1 MKALRRE
8 SRRVGDINLV
18 DIPIPEP
25 VGNLVLAK
33 VAYAGICGSDL
44 DILYSRNTI
53 YQPPVVQGHEFSAV
67 ITDVGGA
74 VADYKTGDKIV
85 SETTFGSCGR
95 CQMCRD
101 GNYHLCLTKDI
112 VGWTENGG
120 FAEYVLLNSQ
130 YLHRLSAQTNLL
142 SAALVEPTAIAAEG
156 VHVKGKLQPGETVAV
171 IGPGTIGILSA
182 LVALELGAK
191 TVYLI
196 GLSDARD
203 VRFRIATELGITHC
217 IDSGTTD
224 PLAYILDTNG
234 GDKPDLV
241 LDATGTINGFRQ
253 ALDLVK
259 RNGRIIEAGSI
270 TTETSFPWKKAAY
283 AAIDLHFVFSSS
295 HAAWA
300 KAVQIFNTSR
310 IDYTKLIT
318 AICPLDDYQRAFE
331 LAANPSQ
338 SLKVLFDPS
347 R

>member
-8 SRRVGDINLV
+8 SRDVGDIRLV
-18 DIPIPEP
+18 DIPVPEP
-25 VGNLVLAK
+25 TGKRVLAK

-67 ITDVGGA
+67 ITEVGGD
-74 VADYKTGDKIV
+74 VRGYQIGDTIV
-85 SETTFGSCGR
+85 SETTFGSCGT
-95 CQMCRD
+95 CQMCHN
-101 GNYHLCLTKDI
+101 GNYHLCRTKAI

-120 FAEYVLLNSQ
+120 FAEYVLLNSH
-130 YLHRLSAQTNLL
+130 YLHRLSAQTDLR
-142 SAALVEPTAIAAEG
+142 SAALVEPTAIATEG

-171 IGPGTIGILSA
+171 IGPGTIGLLSA

-191 TVYLI
+191 NVYLI
-196 GLSDARD
+196 GLSDARE
-203 VRFRIATELGITHC
+203 VRFRIAAELGVSHC
-217 IDSGTTD
+217 IDSGVTD
-224 PLAYILDTNG
+224 PLTYLLDTNG
-234 GDKPDLV
+234 GGKPDLV
-241 LDATGTINGFRQ
+241 VDATGNINGFRL

-259 RNGRIIEAGSI
+259 RNGRIVEAGSI
-270 TTETSFPWKKAAY
+270 TTDAPFPWEKAAY

-295 HAAWA
+295 HQAWA
-300 KAVQIFNTSR
+300 KAVRIFNTSR

-318 AICPLDDYQRAFE
+318 AICPLDDYRRAFE

-347 R
+347 K

>member
-8 SRRVGDINLV
+8 SRVVGDIRLV

-25 VGNLVLAK
+25 TGNRVLAK

-53 YQPPVVQGHEFSAV
+53 YRPPVVQGHEFSAV
-67 ITDVGGA
+67 ITRVGRA
-74 VADYKTGDKIV
+74 VTDYQIGDKIV
-85 SETTFGSCGR
+85 SETTFGSCGT
-95 CQMCRD
+95 CQVCRD

-130 YLHRLSAQTNLL
+130 YLHRLSARTDLQA
-142 SAALVEPTAIAAEG
+142 AALVEPTAIAAEG

-171 IGPGTIGILSA
+171 IGPGTIGVLSA
-182 LVALELGAK
+182 LVAVELGAK

-217 IDSGTTD
+217 IDSGVTD
-224 PLAYILDTNG
+224 PLTYILDTNG
-234 GDKPDLV
+234 GDKPDV
-241 LDATGTINGFRQ
+241 VIDATGNSNGFRL
-253 ALDLVK
+253 ALELVK

-270 TTETSFPWKKAAY
+270 TTETPFPWERAAY
-283 AAIDLHFVFSSS
+283 GAIDLYFVFSSS
-295 HAAWA
+295 HGAWA
-300 KAVQIFNTSR
+300 KAVEIFNTSR
-310 IDYTKLIT
+310 IDYRKLIT
-318 AICPLDDYQRAFE
+318 AICPLDEYQRAFA
-331 LAANPSQ
+331 LAADPAQ
-338 SLKVLFDPS
+338 SLKVLFDPTK
-347 R
+347 